1 MEPERPEGDQEGVPK
16 GVPEGVLEGAPGRG
30 PAGDSAAPSAP
41 AASRDHTPPPKI
53 DPIVFARKREAL
65 QGRAPLSSMP
75 RLLAAGI
82 ETQGSLDWDV
92 EGSVGRDE
100 MQRQRELLR
109 VRTRFAPW
117 TTCSRC
123 LEPLQGR
130 ELSTDTLYRMAAS
143 EEQAARED
151 READS
156 FDVIAA
162 TPSLDL
168 SALVEDEAILALPM
182 APAHDGC
189 KWQAPAGWS
198 MDSDV

>member
-1 MEPERPEGDQEGVPK
+1 MGCLGIIRFGGVCAVRFEDLEDSLEPERPEGDP
-16 GVPEGVLEGAPGRG
+16 
-30 PAGDSAAPSAP
+30 
-41 AASRDHTPPPKI
+41 DHTPPPKI

-65 QGRAPLSSMP
+65 KGRAALSSMP

-82 ETQGSLDWDV
+82 EAQGSLDWDV

-123 LEPLQGR
+123 LEPLQSR
-130 ELSTDTLYRMAAS
+130 ELSTDTLFRMAAS

-151 READS
+151 REAET
-156 FDVIAA
+156 FEVIAA

-168 SALVEDEAILALPM
+168 SALVEDEALLALPM
-182 APAHDGC
+182 APAHDAC
-189 KWQAPAGWS
+189 EWQAPPGWS
-198 MDSDV
+198 ADSDV